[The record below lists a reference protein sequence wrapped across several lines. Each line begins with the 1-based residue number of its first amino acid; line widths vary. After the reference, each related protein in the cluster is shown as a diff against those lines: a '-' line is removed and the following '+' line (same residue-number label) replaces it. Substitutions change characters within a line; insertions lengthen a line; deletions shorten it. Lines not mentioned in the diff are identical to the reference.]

1 MEGIRGA
8 VKEVMRRLETKKKT
22 SPTTS
27 PQFLLEQALSR
38 KELKHIQLKYFKK
51 GVLSINVD
59 SSSWLYQLNLKK
71 ADLLARL
78 EKKAVDI
85 RDIRFRLGAIK

>member
-8 VKEVMRRLETKKKT
+8 VKEVMRRLEIKKKT
-22 SPTTS
+22 SSVVS
-27 PQFLLEQALSR
+27 PQALLERALSR
-38 KELKHIQLKYFKK
+38 KELKHIRLSYFKK
-51 GVLSINVD
+51 GILSINVD

-71 ADLLARL
+71 ADLLAQL

>member
-22 SPTTS
+22 SPTAS

-38 KELKHIQLKYFKK
+38 KELKHIRLKYFKK

-71 ADLLARL
+71 ADLLAQL

>member
-22 SPTTS
+22 SPRAS
-27 PQFLLEQALSR
+27 PQALLEQALSR
-38 KELKHIQLKYFKK
+38 KELKHVQLQYFKK

-71 ADLLARL
+71 ADLLAQL